1 MTMAPRRFR
10 RWPRSAA
17 FGGVEV
23 AAAHERDAHERE
35 VAGRRRDRANLLR
48 RRQLQPGHD
57 VGRMD
62 LDVEGIVVL
71 LPHDAFDAG
80 HGREPLLQADER
92 LLAIC
97 RRAIRSAD

>member
-1 MTMAPRRFR
+1 MTMAP
-10 RWPRSAA
+10 SLTAL
-17 FGGVEV
+17 GGLEV

-48 RRQLQPGHD
+48 RRQLQPGHG

-92 LLAIC
+92 LLAIR
-97 RRAIRSAD
+97 RRAIRSAG